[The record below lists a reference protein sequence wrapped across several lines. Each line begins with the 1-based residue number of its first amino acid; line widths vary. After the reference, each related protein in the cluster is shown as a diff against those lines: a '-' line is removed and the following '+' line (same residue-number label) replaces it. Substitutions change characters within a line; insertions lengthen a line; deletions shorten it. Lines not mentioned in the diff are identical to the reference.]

1 MIPFG
6 DSDFDYLKN
15 HVRNVRE
22 LQFQTLDGPEC
33 GADRIELSRTRLL
46 VTINALQFGGEIAQ
60 QIEAFVELVANEQG
74 HVDSFFSGGFS
85 FISCGSF

>member
-22 LQFQTLDGPEC
+22 LQFQTLDGSEC
-33 GADRIELSRTRLL
+33 GSDRIELSRTRLL
-46 VTINALQFGGEIAQ
+46 VTIDDLEFGGEFAQ
-60 QIEAFVELVANEQG
+60 QIEAFAKLVTDGQG
-74 HVDSFFSGGFS
+74 HIDSFFSGVLS
-85 FISCGSF
+85 FVSCGSF